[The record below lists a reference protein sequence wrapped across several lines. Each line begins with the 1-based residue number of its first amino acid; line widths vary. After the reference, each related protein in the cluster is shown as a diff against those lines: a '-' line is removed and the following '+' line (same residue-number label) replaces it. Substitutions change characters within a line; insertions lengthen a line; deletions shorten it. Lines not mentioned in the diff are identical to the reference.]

1 MKCPHEPCAEK
12 KLIGGCAIQ
21 YNISILLFVWCF
33 AHMKEK
39 VGTKQLTLLH
49 QSTEEETKK
58 KKKKKWY
65 LSSLFFFS
73 PSGSCSS
80 SRSSEVYIYIYT
92 PKAELLL
99 RQVAFSFFFFFF
111 FFGGGGGGN
120 VFDDS
125 PVYIEWRDCKYNS
138 IHTYMMLILGV
149 GSCTRIMC
157 IQCEN
162 CL

>member
-58 KKKKKWY
+58 KKKKKKWY

-99 RQVAFSFFFFFF
+99 RQVAFYFFFFFF
-111 FFGGGGGGN
+111 FCRIIKVCLLDYYHTN
-120 VFDDS
+120 YKECIISIRQEIKVRNS
-125 PVYIEWRDCKYNS
+125 KTLPKYTIL
-138 IHTYMMLILGV
+138 IH
-149 GSCTRIMC
+149 
-157 IQCEN
+157 
-162 CL
+162 